1 MNGVPTWTHR
11 GTIPS
16 WNDTAGASKSAA
28 KQLSA
33 GNETYAC
40 HNFSP
45 HFRRWC
51 AANFHNA
58 FSTKFYTPWWWLACW
73 KKMIF
78 VSTVAFRFPSCLRCK
93 LQNLICWYLRWWARA
108 KHSKCVFLKES
119 KKSSVFTFLVAWSG
133 KYGYPQITVCC
144 WSRYLKT
151 KKSLKYVV

>member
-1 MNGVPTWTHR
+1 MVFLLGPIVERYHR
-11 GTIPS
+11 GTILLGPANLQQNS
-16 WNDTAGASKSAA
+16 CPLETKRTHVTTLAHI
-28 KQLSA
+28 SA
-33 GNETYAC
+33 GGVPQIFTMLFQRSFIHHDGDWRAG
-40 HNFSP
+40 
-45 HFRRWC
+45 
-51 AANFHNA
+51 
-58 FSTKFYTPWWWLACW
+58 

-144 WSRYLKT
+144 
-151 KKSLKYVV
+151 